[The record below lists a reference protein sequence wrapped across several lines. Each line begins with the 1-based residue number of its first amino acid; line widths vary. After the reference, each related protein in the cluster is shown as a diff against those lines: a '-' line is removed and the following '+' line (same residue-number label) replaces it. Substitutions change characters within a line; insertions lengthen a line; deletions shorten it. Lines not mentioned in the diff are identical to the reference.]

1 MAKYEKHLTGN
12 FDELLELVTDGVL
25 NGSMSA
31 SYENGSDWTNGTVRC
46 AVRVFERYSYMGGN
60 RVSMNVTLVGNDRD
74 LFFSAITS
82 GGSQAVFFKLNTLG
96 EESEELRVKRW
107 EEAGGRREKSRLC
120 FISAL
125 HSFFHSKTGVR
136 SGKGCPL
143 CRLRSLKRVLT
154 VYRELWYDFI
164 MIKR

>member
-31 SYENGSDWTNGTVRC
+31 SYEDGSDWTTGTVRC

-60 RVSMNVTLVGNDRD
+60 RVSMNVTLVGNGRD
-74 LFFSAITS
+74 LFLSAITS

-96 EESEELRVKRW
+96 EESFL
-107 EEAGGRREKSRLC
+107 EKLVE
-120 FISAL
+120 IVEGL
-125 HSFFHSKTGVR
+125 
-136 SGKGCPL
+136 
-143 CRLRSLKRVLT
+143 
-154 VYRELWYDFI
+154 
-164 MIKR
+164 